1 MQLKNKHIVV
11 VGLGRTGLAVA
22 RFLVGRQAEV
32 VVTDMA
38 AESALEG
45 QLKMIKDL
53 GIRYELGMHRSETF
67 ENADLIVISP
77 GVPETIEPIIKARS
91 RGVQIIGE
99 IELATLTALSLGG
112 LWLAVT
118 MIPQAHRRWRTRNES
133 SGVLR

>member
-1 MQLKNKHIVV
+1 MKRNICISDRVTRNSQPATRNMILKDKKIVV

-38 AESALEG
+38 AEGALEG

-77 GVPETIEPIIKARS
+77 GVPHTIEPNWLPVSSIHRLWRS
-91 RGVQIIGE
+91 PAQTVK
-99 IELATLTALSLGG
+99 
-112 LWLAVT
+112 
-118 MIPQAHRRWRTRNES
+118 PQRPN
-133 SGVLR
+133 